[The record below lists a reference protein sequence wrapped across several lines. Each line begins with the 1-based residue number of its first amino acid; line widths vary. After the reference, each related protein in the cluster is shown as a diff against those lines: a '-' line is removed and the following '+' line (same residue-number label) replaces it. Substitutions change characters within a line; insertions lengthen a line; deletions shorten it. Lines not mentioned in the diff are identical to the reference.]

1 MSGTHTTSIVPRKIA
16 PINRQA
22 LRSSAFC
29 SACCILR
36 SCSFI
41 IHIVFSLIGM
51 IAEVGRYAGP
61 YLIEDFSEHFRLS
74 GSNTVGR
81 IAVRTIDVV
90 FSL

>member
-1 MSGTHTTSIVPRKIA
+1 
-16 PINRQA
+16 
-22 LRSSAFC
+22 
-29 SACCILR
+29 
-36 SCSFI
+36 
-41 IHIVFSLIGM
+41 LIGM